1 MMMTHDNMIIVN
13 AVNMAMMLLIIID
26 RATSAL
32 RWKRDGGSENV
43 CTNEVMMINDNLII
57 LNVMII
63 RCGRGGGE
71 TTESGGKSS
80 QGG

>member
-1 MMMTHDNMIIVN
+1 MMTHDNMIIVN

-26 RATSAL
+26 RATSEL
-32 RWKRDGGSENV
+32 GWKRGGGWENV
-43 CTNEVMMINDNLII
+43 CTNEVMMINDNNMVM

-63 RCGRGGGE
+63 RWRRGGGE